1 VLDEKYG
8 EMPLRLLFVGHNPSQ
23 HSWDSGHYY
32 SQPSN
37 RFWKLLIESGIV
49 AGDIETV
56 NDDLLVQQFR
66 IGFTDV
72 IRVPNSDAASL
83 KRRHFVEQR
92 DFFYKRISS
101 HANRVKAHPEH
112 IAFVGKRQFSM
123 LFEPP
128 LKRVELGLQNLVP
141 PHFPL
146 DAKIW
151 VLSSPSGRAAMTWK
165 ERLEPYLKLSKSMHG
180 AFFTSNIE

>member
-1 VLDEKYG
+1 MLREKYG
-8 EMPLRLLFVGHNPSQ
+8 EMPLSLLFIGHNPSQ

-37 RFWKLLIESGIV
+37 RFWKLLLESDIIS
-49 AGDIETV
+49 GDIETI
-56 NDDLLVQQFR
+56 NDDLLVQKYR

-72 IRVPNSDAASL
+72 IRVPNSESSGI
-83 KRRHFVEQR
+83 KRQDFQEQR
-92 DFFYKRISS
+92 AFFYKRILN
-101 HANRVKAHPEH
+101 HANRVKAPPER

-123 LFEPP
+123 LFDPP
-128 LKRVELGLQNLVP
+128 LNRVELGLQDRVP
-141 PHFPL
+141 PNFPFETQ
-146 DAKIW
+146 IW

-165 ERLEPYLKLSKSMHG
+165 DRLEPYQQLSKSMQD

>member
-1 VLDEKYG
+1 
-8 EMPLRLLFVGHNPSQ
+8 
-23 HSWDSGHYY
+23 
-32 SQPSN
+32 
-37 RFWKLLIESGIV
+37 LLIESGIV
-49 AGDIETV
+49 AGDIETI

-72 IRVPNSDAASL
+72 IRVPNSNATGV
-83 KRRHFVEQR
+83 KRRHFIEQR
-92 DFFYKRISS
+92 DFFYKRILS
-101 HANRVKAHPEH
+101 HANRVRRAPER

-123 LFEPP
+123 LFDPP
-128 LKRVELGLQNLVP
+128 LNLVELGLQNLVP

-146 DAKIW
+146 DSQIW

-165 ERLEPYLKLSKSMHG
+165 ERLEPYLKLSESMHG

>member
-1 VLDEKYG
+1 
-8 EMPLRLLFVGHNPSQ
+8 M
-23 HSWDSGHYY
+23 
-32 SQPSN
+32 
-37 RFWKLLIESGIV
+37 LIESGIV
-49 AGDIETV
+49 AGDIETI

-72 IRVPNSDAASL
+72 IRVPNSDASGL

-92 DFFYKRISS
+92 GFFYKRILS
-101 HANRVKAHPEH
+101 HANRVKRPPER

-123 LFEPP
+123 LFDPP
-128 LKRVELGLQNLVP
+128 LNRVELGLQNLVP

-146 DAKIW
+146 DTQIW

-165 ERLEPYLKLSKSMHG
+165 ERLGPYRELSESMHG